1 MDKEGV
7 IFLVAFMLAC
17 AFAWY
22 VFDSAPSFARDIA
35 RLEQNRCASVCGG
48 EQPSPRFELS
58 AESLARLAIIAV
70 LVVAIVVA
78 IKAMDRAVESRYYA
92 PRYYL
97 PR

>member
-35 RLEQNRCASVCGG
+35 RLEQERCASVCGG
-48 EQPSPRFELS
+48 EQLSPRFELS
-58 AESLARLAIIAV
+58 GESLTRLAAIAV
-70 LVVAIVVA
+70 LAVAIIITIIA
-78 IKAMDRAVESRYYA
+78 ADRAVESRHYA
-92 PRYYL
+92 PRY
-97 PR
+97 

>member
-22 VFDSAPSFARDIA
+22 VFDSAPSFAMDIA
-35 RLEQNRCASVCGG
+35 RLERRCASVCGG

-78 IKAMDRAVESRYYA
+78 IKAMDHAVESRYYA

>member
-1 MDKEGV
+1 MDKEGA

-22 VFDSAPSFARDIA
+22 LFDSAYAFARDIA
-35 RLEQNRCASVCGG
+35 RLEQERCARVCEG

-58 AESLARLAIIAV
+58 AESLTRLAIIAV
-70 LVVAIVVA
+70 LVVAILVA
-78 IKAMDRAVESRYYA
+78 IKAMDRAVESRHYA

-97 PR
+97 PH